1 MEDLE
6 PRQVLMQQILKVLEE
21 YSDAE
26 LLMVVSELYKTNEEI
41 LFDKTDMES
50 SDLIH

>member
-6 PRQVLMQQILKVLEE
+6 PRQVLMQQILKVLDQ

-26 LLMVVSELYKTNEEI
+26 LLMVVSELYKTDDEIMFEKTNMEE
-41 LFDKTDMES
+41 